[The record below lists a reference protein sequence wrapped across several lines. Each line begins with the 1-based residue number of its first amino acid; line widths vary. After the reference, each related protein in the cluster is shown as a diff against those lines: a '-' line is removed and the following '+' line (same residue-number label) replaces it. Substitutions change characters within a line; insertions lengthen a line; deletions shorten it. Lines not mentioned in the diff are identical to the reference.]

1 MSNFTFLNKRDKNGL
16 LLRYKVLT
24 DLNQISDNALSI
36 VKRYKIYNLL
46 TKEFDQNFINNYYR
60 KILGEE
66 LYSLSAQSV
75 INYWHYENEGK
86 FLKKEIPVDT
96 TLPVIF
102 IDQAW
107 NEKKFKFK
115 INLFKKLFE
124 IFKNK
129 LIYYFYIYKNYKNNK
144 KNVLSNKSTIAIN
157 YVEGHNQKKE
167 TTFFGLKTQN

>member
-16 LLRYKVLT
+16 LLRYKALT

-66 LYSLSAQSV
+66 LYSLSAQST

-86 FLKKEIPVDT
+86 ISKKRNT
-96 TLPVIF
+96 C
-102 IDQAW
+102 
-107 NEKKFKFK
+107 
-115 INLFKKLFE
+115 
-124 IFKNK
+124 
-129 LIYYFYIYKNYKNNK
+129 
-144 KNVLSNKSTIAIN
+144 
-157 YVEGHNQKKE
+157 
-167 TTFFGLKTQN
+167 

>member
-16 LLRYKVLT
+16 LLRYKALT

-36 VKRYKIYNLL
+36 VKKYKIYNLL

-66 LYSLSAQSV
+66 LYSLSAQST

-96 TLPVIF
+96 TLPAIF
-102 IDQAW
+102 IELAW
-107 NEKKFKFK
+107 NEK
-115 INLFKKLFE
+115 NLSS
-124 IFKNK
+124 K
-129 LIYYFYIYKNYKNNK
+129 LIYLKNYLKYLK
-144 KNVLSNKSTIAIN
+144 IN
-157 YVEGHNQKKE
+157 
-167 TTFFGLKTQN
+167 